1 MYEVILLQEAHEYLD
16 ALETRHRAKVKS
28 VLAHLSLKGPD
39 LRRPHSDVVRGKI
52 REIRCGF
59 ARLEHRLLYFF
70 HGRRAIVTHGFLK
83 KTDKIPV
90 QYLHRAERIYE
101 VYFTHP
107 S

>member
-1 MYEVILLQEAHEYLD
+1 MD
-16 ALETRHRAKVKS
+16 ALEQRHQIKVKS

-52 REIRCGF
+52 REIRCGLG
-59 ARLEHRLLYFF
+59 RLEHRLLYFF
-70 HGRRAIVTHGFLK
+70 DGRRAIVTHGFLK
-83 KTDKIPV
+83 KTDKLPIRE
-90 QYLHRAERIYE
+90 LTRAERIYE